1 MIKFN
6 VLTLF
11 PESFQGPLDISV
23 IGRAKG
29 KHWDLNLVNIRDFA
43 NDNYKT
49 VDDTPAGGGAGM
61 ILKPEV
67 LSKAIDSVHKTKG
80 GKEILYMSPRGE
92 RFNQDL
98 AQQYVKQDEITI
110 LCGRYEGVDQR
121 IIDYYGIKEI
131 SLGDFV
137 MAGGEVAAMA
147 IIESTVRLK
156 KGVLKGQDS
165 LVTESFNN
173 NLLEHDQYT
182 GPRIWQSMAIP
193 DIIVSGNHKLVEG
206 WRYKNSV
213 KKTKERRIDL
223 YKQHIKE
230 KK

>member
-1 MIKFN
+1 M
-6 VLTLF
+6 
-11 PESFQGPLDISV
+11 
-23 IGRAKG
+23 
-29 KHWDLNLVNIRDFA
+29 
-43 NDNYKT
+43 
-49 VDDTPAGGGAGM
+49 
-61 ILKPEV
+61 
-67 LSKAIDSVHKTKG
+67 
-80 GKEILYMSPRGE
+80 
-92 RFNQDL
+92 
-98 AQQYVKQDEITI
+98 TI

-165 LVTESFNN
+165 LITESFNN

-193 DIIVSGNHKLVEG
+193 DIIVSGNHELVEN
-206 WRYKNSV
+206 WRYENSV
-213 KKTKERRIDL
+213 KREPKKE
-223 YKQHIKE
+223 E
-230 KK
+230 